1 MTILYSRHKVY
12 AINTENKTYLYVHSD
27 HAEFLEKYE
36 FLKRISLPKL
46 SLKGYTTFR
55 FENQFKKND
64 KKRGI
69 EYNDCLRMA
78 EELTC
83 GIKNYDKEESIL
95 KEKYTG
101 RIFGAEDEENE
112 NIAKKL
118 TSSTKYKRLINNN
131 AHPDV
136 GETYAIIRKNTE
148 EEENPYHIA
157 HVLFNDDDTN
167 ITLEANAGN
176 PDLKYPEFEIY
187 GFKNDGTYKTFY
199 STYKDI
205 YEDSVVTILV
215 PRDIPENKK
224 NVKTGVLLN
233 KTKKNRSHPL
243 VHASPSSSDDG
254 RKRGRSA
261 SPKSEEP
268 VNKRPKST
276 SPIAHNITHKTR
288 SSSRSSSRSASRTVE
303 MTDLSKPKEGSYNTR
318 SKSPSPAKTS
328 SKSPSPAKTSSK
340 SPSDNWSVFN
350 YMLAFKNKL
359 LNQQN

>member
-1 MTILYSRHKVY
+1 MTILYSRNRIY
-12 AINTENKTYLYVHSD
+12 AINTENKIYLYVHSD
-27 HAEFLEKYE
+27 HVDFSEKYG
-36 FLKRISLPKL
+36 FLKKMSIPNLML
-46 SLKGYTTFR
+46 NGYTIFR
-55 FENQFKKND
+55 FENQFKKKD
-64 KKRGI
+64 KKRKI

-83 GIKNYDKEESIL
+83 GIKNYDKEQSIL
-95 KEKYTG
+95 EEKYTG
-101 RIFGAEDEENE
+101 RIFGVEDEENE
-112 NIAKKL
+112 KIAKKL
-118 TSSTKYKRLINNN
+118 MSIKKYKTSINDK
-131 AHPDV
+131 ALPEV
-136 GETYAIIRKNTE
+136 GETYAIIRKQTY

-176 PDLKYPEFEIY
+176 PKLKYPEFEIY

-205 YEDSVVTILV
+205 YEDSVTTVLV

-243 VHASPSSSDDG
+243 VHVSPASSDDG
-254 RKRGRSA
+254 RKRGRS
-261 SPKSEEP
+261 SSIESVESNRDDP
-268 VNKRPKST
+268 VHKRPKST

-303 MTDLSKPKEGSYNTR
+303 MTDLSKPKEGSHNTR
-318 SKSPSPAKTS
+318 SKSPSPP
-328 SKSPSPAKTSSK
+328 KSWFSRLF
-340 SPSDNWSVFN
+340 NW
-350 YMLAFKNKL
+350 
-359 LNQQN
+359 NQKP

>member
-27 HAEFLEKYE
+27 HVEFLEKYE

-46 SLKGYTTFR
+46 ALKGYTTFR

-69 EYNDCLRMA
+69 EYNDCLRIA

-101 RIFGAEDEENE
+101 RIFGEDDQENE

-118 TSSTKYKRLINNN
+118 SSSTKNKRLINNN
-131 AHPDV
+131 ARPEV
-136 GETYAIIRKNTE
+136 GETYAIIRKKTE

-205 YEDSVVTILV
+205 YENSVVSVLV

-224 NVKTGVLLN
+224 SVKTGVLLN

-243 VHASPSSSDDG
+243 IQVSPSSSDDG

-261 SPKSEEP
+261 SIESEDLEHDEP
-268 VNKRPKST
+268 VHKRPKST
-276 SPIAHNITHKTR
+276 LPIAHNITHKTR
-288 SSSRSSSRSASRTVE
+288 SSSRSASRSASRTVE
-303 MTDLSKPKEGSYNTR
+303 MADLSKPKEGSYNTR
-318 SKSPSPAKTS
+318 SKSPSP
-328 SKSPSPAKTSSK
+328 SKSWFSRLF
-340 SPSDNWSVFN
+340 NW
-350 YMLAFKNKL
+350 K
-359 LNQQN
+359 